1 MAGIFLFLQIPMDSV
16 GQSAAKPQIKKYEIF
31 GEKYEK
37 VAIVDQQ
44 LQGAV
49 YFLVSG
55 HGGPDPGAVG
65 KYEKHQ
71 LCEDEYAYD
80 VTLRLARKLISHG
93 ALVYMIIRD
102 KNDGIRD
109 EQFLKCDKDEV
120 CYPNEKIPLNHNKRL
135 AQGKDAVNRLALKHS
150 GQYQRLLVVHLDSR
164 TQKEKVDVFFYHD
177 SRSKKS
183 KKFAENLKNTFAK
196 KYDIHQPG
204 RGYRGSVNT
213 RNLFMVRATTPV
225 STFIELGNI
234 GNKEDQRRFIKSSN
248 RQILADWLC
257 EGMILDFKNNR

>member
-1 MAGIFLFLQIPMDSV
+1 MILLALLFPLLSL
-16 GQSAAKPQIKKYEIF
+16 GQSASKLPVKKYEIF
-31 GEKYEK
+31 GDKYEK
-37 VAIVDQQ
+37 VEIQDNQ

-49 YFLVSG
+49 YYLVSG

-65 KYEKHQ
+65 KFGNHQ

-80 VTLRLARKLISHG
+80 VTLRLARKLIAHG

-150 GQYQRLLVVHLDSR
+150 GQYQRLLVIHLDSR
-164 TQKEKVDVFFYHD
+164 TIKEKVDVFFYHD

-183 KKFAENLKNTFAK
+183 KKFAENLLNTFAK
-196 KYDIHQPG
+196 KYDKHQPG
-204 RGYRGSVNT
+204 RGYRGSVST

-234 GNKEDQRRFIKSSN
+234 ANKNDQQRFIKSSN
-248 RQILADWLC
+248 RQVLADWLC